1 MNPLHTY
8 LSSIAVATPASH
20 GNLTMVPLLA
30 PQAAAPAYLLLDEA
44 LQNALADVTEVSEAG
59 AVPELLFRNRA
70 EHDVLLVDGEELV
83 GAKQNRVLN
92 LTILAPARSELRI
105 PVSCVEAG
113 RWAWRSRKFA
123 PGLKKLH
130 ARARAKK
137 MRGVTAAL
145 RESGA
150 RARGDIQAGVWDE
163 VDSKLA
169 AFKVWSASSALH
181 DALEAVAPD
190 LEAIRARFA
199 PQPQQVGAAFFIG
212 AKLVGLDVFDAPQA
226 FAKLLP
232 KLVESYAFDA
242 LEKPSAK
249 EASPSLEEV
258 RALLARIAQAPA
270 ETYPAVGKG
279 TDLRIDT
286 PQFSAA
292 ALLERERIVHLA
304 AFAVQE
310 ERDEVA

>member
-1 MNPLHTY
+1 MNPLQQTLGT
-8 LSSIAVATPASH
+8 LSFGTTVAHA
-20 GNLTMVPLLA
+20 NLTMVPLLA
-30 PQAAAPAYLLLDEA
+30 PAEIAPAYMLLDEA

-145 RESGA
+145 RDSGA
-150 RARGDIQAGVWDE
+150 RARADIQAGVWEE

-199 PQPQQVGAAFFIG
+199 PQPQQVGAAFFIDG
-212 AKLVGLDVFDAPQA
+212 ALVGLDVFDAPQA

-249 EASPSLEEV
+249 AASPSLEEV

-286 PQFSAA
+286 AQFSAA
-292 ALLERERIVHLA
+292 ALMERERIVHLA